1 MADSETPAIKRKWFA
16 TAAPVG
22 GIICAAAVAAIA
34 TLSVD
39 LATIT
44 EKTLSVLRELSM
56 EETRLLT
63 ISDATDITGDIYY
76 SHIAVN
82 FAVTKKGDQPRCT
95 PQLLVSNG
103 VKNPQWNDD
112 ATGTIR
118 QGTVNFLEF
127 AEELKQEIFTSYFP
141 IDDADGIT
149 RKTQFKLRLSCDRSI
164 ISNLVP
170 VARL

>member
-1 MADSETPAIKRKWFA
+1 VTF
-16 TAAPVG
+16 
-22 GIICAAAVAAIA
+22 
-34 TLSVD
+34 
-39 LATIT
+39 IT
-44 EKTLSVLRELSM
+44 VLQSYRREFC
-56 EETRLLT
+56 
-63 ISDATDITGDIYY
+63 G
-76 SHIAVN
+76 H
-82 FAVTKKGDQPRCT
+82 KKSDQPLRCT
-95 PQLLVSNG
+95 PQLLVSTG

-127 AEELKQEIFTSYFP
+127 SEEFKQEIFTSYFP

-149 RKTQFKLRLSCDRSI
+149 RKTPFNLRLSCDRSI